1 MAAATAALPNR
12 VKPVHCLLVHCLLKR
27 VAAALRRQA
36 RLKRAGGDGAGAG
49 AGGLL
54 SLRLLKAS
62 TEESGAHSERVASAV
77 FSPDGK
83 TILSGSH
90 DKSIA
95 VWDAEAV
102 LLDAKEGAAHS

>member
-1 MAAATAALPNR
+1 MPLIPNPQAL
-12 VKPVHCLLVHCLLKR
+12 
-27 VAAALRRQA
+27 QA
-36 RLKRAGGDGAGAG
+36 RLKRVGGDGAGAG
-49 AGGLL
+49 AGELL
-54 SLRLLKAS
+54 SLPLLKVS
-62 TEESGAHSERVASAV
+62 TEESAHSERVASAV

-95 VWDAEAV
+95 VWDADAV